1 MPRIHPVI
9 TVTIYSRSGCH
20 LCDQMKAV
28 VERVGRSV
36 ALAVE
41 EIDVSTDPA
50 LEARYGSEIP
60 VLLVGGTKAA
70 KYRVTEDEL
79 RRILSA
85 RPGEA
90 GRAGGAGEAAGT
102 GGIGGAGEAGGTG

>member
-1 MPRIHPVI
+1 MPRIHFMI
-9 TVTIYSRSGCH
+9 AVTIYSRQGCH

-36 ALAVE
+36 AIAVE

-50 LEARYGSEIP
+50 LEARYGPDIP

-70 KYRVTEDEL
+70 KYRVTEGEL
-79 RRILSA
+79 RRILIA
-85 RPGEA
+85 
-90 GRAGGAGEAAGT
+90 RAGCAG
-102 GGIGGAGEAGGTG
+102 

>member
-1 MPRIHPVI
+1 MPHIHRVI
-9 TVTIYSRSGCH
+9 AVTIYSRQGCH

-28 VERVGRSV
+28 VERVGQSM
-36 ALAVE
+36 AIAIE

-50 LEARYGSEIP
+50 LEARYGGEIP

-70 KYRVTEDEL
+70 KYRVTEAEL

-85 RPGEA
+85 R
-90 GRAGGAGEAAGT
+90 
-102 GGIGGAGEAGGTG
+102 IGGAGGTG